1 MIEKSAS
8 SAPPTLTRFAW
19 LAIAAAIV
27 TIALKAGAYYLT
39 TSVSLLSDTLESLV
53 NLASG
58 IVALMMLTVAAQPP
72 DTEHEYG
79 HGKAEYFSSII
90 EGSLILVAAVAIA
103 VTAIDRLA
111 HPRPLNQ
118 IGLGLAVSA
127 FAAAI
132 NLMVG
137 LVLMRAGKRHRSI
150 VLEANAQHLL
160 TDVWTSAGVLVGLL
174 AVSWTGWLRLDPL
187 IALLVAANIVVTGFR
202 LIRRSVAGLMD
213 SSLPAADVALVQQ
226 QLATYESS
234 GVQFHALRTRQ
245 SGTRRFVSMHVL
257 VPGDWTVQRG
267 HTLLEEIEER
277 IRRALPN
284 TAVFTHLEPLDDPS
298 SWHDISL
305 DRHQAVEAPLPPR

>member
-1 MIEKSAS
+1 MIKKSAS
-8 SAPPTLTRFAW
+8 SSPQSLTRFAW
-19 LAIAAAIV
+19 FAIAAAIA
-27 TIALKAGAYYLT
+27 TIGLKAGAYYLT
-39 TSVSLLSDTLESLV
+39 ASVSLLSDTLESLV
-53 NLASG
+53 NLATG

-111 HPRPLNQ
+111 HPRALNQ

-137 LVLMRAGKRHRSI
+137 LILMRAGKRHRSI

-267 HTLLEEIEER
+267 HTLLEEIEAR
-277 IRRALPN
+277 IRSALPN

-305 DRHQAVEAPLPPR
+305 DRHQAV